1 MGEGA
6 QGRGAELSGGRDWA
20 RRDGVER
27 ARRDMVWTALAR
39 AVRARR
45 RGLGRGHHREQE
57 IKMMSFGARRRMCP
71 GYAVT
76 VSSTRF
82 HQM

>member
-39 AVRARR
+39 AVCARGEGCGVDITGS
-45 RGLGRGHHREQE
+45 RG
-57 IKMMSFGARRRMCP
+57 IKIIFKFYTKSF
-71 GYAVT
+71 
-76 VSSTRF
+76 F
-82 HQM
+82 QKILKN